1 MITNER
7 QLQITRRDIE
17 RFQAVLD
24 GDMAEAG
31 VDPLILQA
39 QREAATAQLG
49 ELQAQVDAYLRLRSG
64 AIREFRI
71 AGLSD
76 LPRALID
83 CRIASGMTQRELA
96 DRLSLK
102 EQQIQR
108 YETQNYQGASFSR
121 IADIADAVGI
131 ELPSELRLAGA
142 NTSEAILKRAAIAG
156 IEPDFVRRRIA
167 PAGGARAVAER
178 LGYVYDW
185 DPADLF
191 STVPLE
197 LPAAAGASARFKMPR
212 RRNERAV
219 AAYTAY
225 AHRLAQICAVAMPV
239 VPRDPIPDT
248 AAPMIEII
256 SRRGAIDFQ
265 NALETAWDLGVIVLP
280 LADSGQFHGAHWRI
294 DGVNV
299 VVLKQG
305 ERSSTKWLIDL
316 LHEVFHAARHPELA
330 NNAVV
335 EEEETSEHRRIDP
348 EEQHATWFASLVATS
363 GQAEELFQKVMSE
376 TGGVV
381 PRFKSA
387 VTRVAT
393 STGTDVGVLANY
405 VAHRLA
411 RQGYN
416 SWWGTAANLQDR
428 SLDPLELARD
438 AFFRRFDFSNL
449 DEHALEL
456 LQLALHDEVDNG

>member
-17 RFQAVLD
+17 RFKAALD
-24 GDMAEAG
+24 GDMVEAG
-31 VDPLILQA
+31 VDPMILKA
-39 QREAATAQLG
+39 QRDAATEQVK
-49 ELQAQVDAYLRLRSG
+49 ELQAQIDAYVMLRSG

-71 AGLSD
+71 GGLSD
-76 LPRALID
+76 LPRVLID

-121 IADIADAVGI
+121 IADIANAVGI
-131 ELPSELRLAGA
+131 ELPGELRLAGA
-142 NTSEAILKRAAIAG
+142 ETSEAILKRAAVAG
-156 IEPDFVRRRIA
+156 IDPDFVRRRIA
-167 PAGGARAVAER
+167 PTGGARAVAER

-185 DPADLF
+185 EPGDLF
-191 STVPLE
+191 STVPLD

-225 AHRLAQICAVAMPV
+225 AHRLAQICATAMPV
-239 VPRDPIPDT
+239 TPPEPIPDK
-248 AAPMIEII
+248 AAQMIELI
-256 SRRGAIDFQ
+256 SRRGSVDFG
-265 NALETAWDLGVIVLP
+265 NALETAWDLGVIVIP

-305 ERSSTKWLIDL
+305 ERSAAKWLIDL
-316 LHEVFHAARHPELA
+316 LHEVFHAACNPDRA

-335 EEEETSEHRRIDP
+335 EEEETSEHRRTDP
-348 EEQHATWFASLVATS
+348 EEQHATWFASLVATL
-363 GQAEELFQKVMSE
+363 GRAEELFKKVISD
-376 TGGVV
+376 TGGNE
-381 PRFKSA
+381 RFFKSA
-387 VTRVAT
+387 VARIAT
-393 STGTDVGVLANY
+393 TTEIDVGVLANY

-411 RQGYN
+411 LQGH
-416 SWWGTAANLQDR
+416 SWWSTAANLQDR
-428 SLDPLELARD
+428 SVDPLAVARD
-438 AFFRRFDFSNL
+438 TFFRRFDFSNL
-449 DEHALEL
+449 DENGLEL
-456 LQLALHDEVDNG
+456 LQLALHDEVHNG